1 MADLAHAGQ
10 LYPSVAAF
18 RRFLEG
24 RSDKER
30 WELHDG
36 VAVRLQR
43 PTVGHQAV
51 LSNLRRLLDD
61 ALEIHAP
68 NLTAYFWI
76 GVNLTPTVENYDLLP
91 DIIVTDVSAAEQP
104 DTSYAERVFL
114 VAEIAELSER
124 TILEIK
130 RGLYKGHATC
140 NCILTV
146 QEDWFEVRIESRMDS
161 GWEEHLLTNP
171 DDLLVL
177 PELGLRCKVSDLYR
191 GTALQ
196 PRTAPNH

>member
-68 NLTAYFWI
+68 KLTAYFWI
-76 GVNLTPTVENYDLLP
+76 GVISPLP
-91 DIIVTDVSAAEQP
+91 LKTTICCRT
-104 DTSYAERVFL
+104 
-114 VAEIAELSER
+114 LSS
-124 TILEIK
+124 L
-130 RGLYKGHATC
+130 
-140 NCILTV
+140 
-146 QEDWFEVRIESRMDS
+146 M
-161 GWEEHLLTNP
+161 
-171 DDLLVL
+171 
-177 PELGLRCKVSDLYR
+177 
-191 GTALQ
+191 
-196 PRTAPNH
+196 

>member
-1 MADLAHAGQ
+1 MTDLAHGSQ
-10 LYPSVAAF
+10 FYRSVAAF

-43 PTVGHQAV
+43 PTLGHQAV

-68 NLTAYFWI
+68 KLTAYVWI
-76 GVNLTPTVENYDLLP
+76 GVNLTSAVENYDLLP

-104 DTSYAERVFL
+104 DASYVDRVFL
-114 VAEIAELSER
+114 VAEIAESSER

-130 RGLYKGHATC
+130 RGLYKGHAAC

-146 QEDWFEVRIESRMDS
+146 QQDS
-161 GWEEHLLTNP
+161 GWEEHVLTNP

-177 PELGLRCKVSDLYR
+177 PEFGLRCKVSDLYR
-191 GTALQ
+191 GTSLL
-196 PRTAPNH
+196 PRQASKH

>member
-1 MADLAHAGQ
+1 
-10 LYPSVAAF
+10 
-18 RRFLEG
+18 
-24 RSDKER
+24 
-30 WELHDG
+30 
-36 VAVRLQR
+36 
-43 PTVGHQAV
+43 
-51 LSNLRRLLDD
+51 
-61 ALEIHAP
+61 
-68 NLTAYFWI
+68 
-76 GVNLTPTVENYDLLP
+76 
-91 DIIVTDVSAAEQP
+91 VSAAEQP
-104 DTSYAERVFL
+104 DTSCAERVFL

-146 QEDWFEVRIESRMDS
+146 PQDWFEVRIESRMDS

-177 PELGLRCKVSDLYR
+177 PELGVRCKVSDLYR

-196 PRTAPNH
+196 PRTAPNR